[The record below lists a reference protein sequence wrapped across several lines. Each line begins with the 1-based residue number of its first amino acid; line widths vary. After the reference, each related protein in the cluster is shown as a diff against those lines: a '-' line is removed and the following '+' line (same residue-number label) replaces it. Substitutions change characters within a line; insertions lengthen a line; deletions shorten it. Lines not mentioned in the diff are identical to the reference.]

1 MKNFEQSIIF
11 VFFLIV
17 PNISNANWCT
27 VTHIIFND
35 EYVKMDQEMEPFRIK
50 RIDANGF
57 GLAIFKEGERY
68 EYRFSRNVTKQSV
81 KLREFRSESMIFQLG
96 LPKKNGQMI
105 YRQVF
110 VDKKGVE
117 RGFGGICS

>member
-57 GLAIFKEGERY
+57 GLSIFKEGERY
-68 EYRFSRNVTKQSV
+68 EYRFLRNVTKQSV
-81 KLREFRSESMIFQLG
+81 KLRD
-96 LPKKNGQMI
+96 
-105 YRQVF
+105 VAA
-110 VDKKGVE
+110 E
-117 RGFGGICS
+117 RILTTCAD

>member
-1 MKNFEQSIIF
+1 MKTFAQSIIF

-17 PNISNANWCT
+17 AKISNANWCT

-35 EYVKMDQEMEPFRIK
+35 EYVKMDQEMKPFRIE

-68 EYRFSRNVTKQSV
+68 EYRFLRNVTKQSV
-81 KLREFRSESMIFQLG
+81 KLREFRSESMIFQLA
-96 LPKKNGQMI
+96 LPKENGQMI
-105 YRQVF
+105 YRQLF
-110 VDKKGVE
+110 EDKKGVE